1 MAGLHLLTG
10 NRMERLAEELAD
22 LLRTPWGS
30 PLVPETVVVQSRG
43 MERWLSQKIARRN
56 GICANLTFPFP
67 NRFLERL
74 CEAAGVMGPAERSA
88 FEPEALAFRLF
99 SLFGDL
105 SRGADDLPLR
115 RYLESDPGDLRRWEL
130 AEQCADLFDQYLVF
144 RPEMIVSWEET
155 SPPPGEPHRWQALL
169 WRRIVAQTGGR
180 HREALRRKLFEAV
193 RRRSI
198 PLERLPA
205 RVFVFGISYL
215 PPFHLEILS
224 TIANLIDVYFFLL
237 NPCREYWA
245 DLLSRREIL
254 RLEGKRRLLGDGD
267 ELHLEEGH
275 PLLASLGLPGRQF
288 LERIVETAADPREF
302 YEDPGEDTLLHR
314 IQSDLLYLRPPA
326 PFTLPPGDSSI
337 RVHSCHSPMREME
350 VLRDQLL
357 DLWEKEP
364 GLGPPDVVVM
374 APDISRYAPF
384 ASAVFEAGDPPIPI
398 NVADRPSSHGRP
410 FLQSFFRLLDLK
422 DSRFTIEDLLRILE
436 DEEIA
441 ARFGLSGGE
450 IARLASWLRGA
461 GIRWGLDET
470 THPVLAHLERAPNT
484 WKAGVERLL
493 LGYALPAAG
502 NECFAGRRGADLLEG
517 KDAGRLGGF
526 LDFLELCASWCL
538 RLREPRGLSAWGKE
552 IFELL
557 EDFYGGG
564 GAPSEER
571 RRIER
576 AIAEFAALEDQS
588 GCHGR
593 IPLEIPRRVL
603 ERRLAGEGPGKG
615 FLQHGVTF
623 CSMLPMRSIPFAVV
637 CLVGLDHDAFPRE
650 TRRWAVGR
658 MALSPRP
665 GDRSRR
671 SDDRYLFLEAILSAR
686 RRLIIS
692 YVGQDIQDNRILPP
706 SVLVSELLDTLSRGY
721 GIELEDPMAPVLVRH
736 PLHSFSERYFTGTP
750 ALFSYS
756 REDCAALQSSLEGPE
771 GDGFTREP
779 LPPESLENS
788 GAAAPVPLEDLV
800 AFLRNPARFYLRRL
814 GVRMDRP
821 QAAIEESEP
830 FALEGLERYRLGN
843 RILEERLAGSTALD
857 LLEALRS
864 EGKLPPGRA
873 GEVEFRELWRTA
885 DLMARSLHARGLR
898 PTAHR
903 ERKIFAAGNLRV
915 SADLPDRGTEGVVRL
930 RFARVSPAELLAVW
944 IEHLAFCRCADP
956 PAEEN
961 KSFLL
966 GTDRLAFFE
975 RPSDPGVLLDRL
987 VAVFLEGRRRP
998 IPFFPA
1004 TSYEFSRRRREG
1016 IPQRAAL
1023 ASARRIWEG
1032 DDHREGEFRDPAVK
1046 RCHAGGDPLGE
1057 EFQELSL
1064 RVWDPILSCLHEETL
1079 GEA

>member
-22 LLRTPWGS
+22 LLRNPVGP

-43 MERWLSQKIARRN
+43 MERWLSQRIARRN

-74 CEAAGVMGPAERSA
+74 CEAAGVMEPGERSA

-105 SRGADDLPLR
+105 SLGADDLPLR
-115 RYLESDPGDLRRWEL
+115 RYLESDPDDLRRWEL

-155 SPPPGEPHRWQALL
+155 PPPPGEPHRWQALL
-169 WRRIVAQTGGR
+169 WRRIVAQAGGR
-180 HREALRRKLFEAV
+180 HREALRRKLFEAL
-193 RRRSI
+193 RHRSI
-198 PLERLPA
+198 PLARLPA

-215 PPFHLEILS
+215 PPFHLEILT
-224 TIANLIDVYFFLL
+224 TIATRIDVYFFLL

-254 RLEGKRRLLGDGD
+254 RLEGQRRLPGDAD
-267 ELHLEEGH
+267 ALHLEEGH

-302 YEDPGEDTLLHR
+302 YDDPGEDNLLHR
-314 IQSDLLYLRPPA
+314 IQSDLLYLRPPT
-326 PFTLPPGDSSI
+326 PFSPPPGDASI
-337 RVHSCHSPMREME
+337 RVHCCHSPRREME

-357 DLWEKEP
+357 ELWEKEP
-364 GLGPPDVVVM
+364 DLGPADVVVM
-374 APDISRYAPF
+374 APDIERYAPF
-384 ASAVFEAGDPPIPI
+384 ASAVFGAGDPPIPM
-398 NVADRPSSHGRP
+398 NVADRRPTHGSP
-410 FLQSFFRLLDLK
+410 FLRSFFRLLDLK
-422 DSRFTIEDLLRILE
+422 DSRFTVEDLLRILE

-441 ARFGLSGGE
+441 ARFGLSGGDLP
-450 IARLASWLRGA
+450 RLASWLRGA

-470 THPVLAHLERAPNT
+470 THPVLAHLERAENT

-493 LGYALPAAG
+493 LGYALPSAG
-502 NECFAGRRGADLLEG
+502 NECFAGRRGADLVEG
-517 KDAGRLGGF
+517 KDAGPLGGF
-526 LDFLELCASWCL
+526 LDFLELCASWCS
-538 RLREPRGLSAWGKE
+538 RLREARGLSAWGTE
-552 IFELL
+552 ILELL
-557 EDFYGGG
+557 EAFYGGG
-564 GAPSEER
+564 GASNEER
-571 RRIER
+571 RRLER
-576 AIAEFAALEDQS
+576 GISEFGALEEQS
-588 GCHGR
+588 GCR
-593 IPLEIPRRVL
+593 DRVPLEVLRRVL
-603 ERRLAGEGPGKG
+603 ERRLAGEGSGRG

-650 TRRWAVGR
+650 TRRLAFDR

-721 GIELEDPMAPVLVRH
+721 GIRVEDPSAPILVRH
-736 PLHSFSERYFTGTP
+736 PLHSFSERYFVGNP

-756 REDCAALQSSLEGPE
+756 PEDCAALRASLAGPE
-771 GDGFTREP
+771 GDGFAREP
-779 LPPESLENS
+779 IPPESLATP
-788 GAAAPVPLEDLV
+788 GAAAPVPLEDLI
-800 AFLRNPARFYLRRL
+800 AFFRHPARFFLRRL
-814 GVRMDRP
+814 GVRMDPP

-843 RILEERLAGSTALD
+843 RILEERLSGTAALD

-873 GEVEFRELWRTA
+873 GEVEFCELWRTA
-885 DLMARSLHARGLR
+885 DLMARSLFARGLR
-898 PTAHR
+898 IAARR
-903 ERKIFAAGNLRV
+903 ERKTFMAGGILL
-915 SADLPDRGTEGVVRL
+915 SADLPERGTERVVRA
-930 RFARVSPAELLAVW
+930 RFARVSPADLLAGWV
-944 IEHLAFCRCADP
+944 EHLALCRCADSS
-956 PAEEN
+956 AEGT

-975 RPSDPGVLLDRL
+975 CPRDPAVLLDRL
-987 VAVFLEGRRRP
+987 VEVFLEGRRRP
-998 IPFFPA
+998 IPFFPQ
-1004 TSYEFSRRRREG
+1004 SSHEFCRRRREG
-1016 IPQRAAL
+1016 VSPPAAL

-1046 RCHAGGDPLGE
+1046 RCHATGDPLGH
-1057 EFQELSL
+1057 EFQDLSL
-1064 RVWDPILSCLHEETL
+1064 RVWDPILSCLHEENL